1 MIKEVFLWI
10 EFILSL
16 SWPLLFCWPFTL
28 FGITAIGNK
37 TVLFTCRF
45 SQRKGKKFSLPEEF
59 FILQDF
65 LSLRLLFCCRMC
77 YTIIGLQHQYA
88 VIFIP
93 SFNKD
98 THAFRQRK
106 SALTASSRRRGLRFM
121 SGRYSY
127 GIGTPPTLRR
137 SASPHE
143 VLRPCGD
150 PAAAYASM
158 PASSSLSSSGFRAGE
173 NGVRGSAKR
182 QAGWRLSTRRAMS
195 GGIYTRKSRMCSCQ
209 SKVLK

>member
-37 TVLFTCRF
+37 TVLLTGRF
-45 SQRKGKKFSLPEEF
+45 ARRKDKKISLPEEF

-77 YTIIGLQHQYA
+77 YTIIGLQRQYA

-137 SASPHE
+137 SAFPHE

-158 PASSSLSSSGFRAGE
+158 PASSSLSSSGFPSPKSPAEFLRGR
-173 NGVRGSAKR
+173 NGARGSAER
-182 QAGWRLSTRRAMS
+182 
-195 GGIYTRKSRMCSCQ
+195 
-209 SKVLK
+209 

>member
-1 MIKEVFLWI
+1 MLSYRQTIPPGSATARHMIKEVFLWI

-16 SWPLLFCWPFTL
+16 SWPLLFCWPSTSS
-28 FGITAIGNK
+28 GITAIGNK

-45 SQRKGKKFSLPEEF
+45 AQRKGKKFSLPEEF

-77 YTIIGLQHQYA
+77 YTIIGLQRQYA

-106 SALTASSRRRGLRFM
+106 SALTASSSL
-121 SGRYSY
+121 
-127 GIGTPPTLRR
+127 T
-137 SASPHE
+137 
-143 VLRPCGD
+143 
-150 PAAAYASM
+150 YASM
-158 PASSSLSSSGFRAGE
+158 PASSSLSSSGFPSPKSPAEFLRGR
-173 NGVRGSAKR
+173 NGARGSAER
-182 QAGWRLSTRRAMS
+182 
-195 GGIYTRKSRMCSCQ
+195 
-209 SKVLK
+209 

>member
-37 TVLFTCRF
+37 TVLLTGRF

-106 SALTASSRRRGLRFM
+106 SALTASSSL
-121 SGRYSY
+121 
-127 GIGTPPTLRR
+127 T
-137 SASPHE
+137 
-143 VLRPCGD
+143 
-150 PAAAYASM
+150 YASM

-182 QAGWRLSTRRAMS
+182 QAGWRLSTRCAMS

>member
-1 MIKEVFLWI
+1 MLSYRQTIPPGSATARHMIKEVFLWI

-16 SWPLLFCWPFTL
+16 SWPLLFCWPSTL

-37 TVLFTCRF
+37 TVLLTGRF
-45 SQRKGKKFSLPEEF
+45 ARRKDKKFSLPEEF

-77 YTIIGLQHQYA
+77 YTIIGLQRQYA

-106 SALTASSRRRGLRFM
+106 SALTASSSL
-121 SGRYSY
+121 
-127 GIGTPPTLRR
+127 T
-137 SASPHE
+137 
-143 VLRPCGD
+143 
-150 PAAAYASM
+150 YASM
-158 PASSSLSSSGFRAGE
+158 PASSSLSSSGFPSPKSPAEFLRGR
-173 NGVRGSAKR
+173 NGARGSAER
-182 QAGWRLSTRRAMS
+182 
-195 GGIYTRKSRMCSCQ
+195 
-209 SKVLK
+209 